1 MKTYPH
7 PERLAAKHLGGWC
20 VFVHNTGED
29 SAALA
34 KAIKEKYPSSFSHL
48 YLGLFGE
55 IAKCDTK
62 EEAEDLYSFFNSAP
76 GTRATLYHNG
86 ELQYDD

>member
-20 VFVHNTGED
+20 VFVHNTREEYAD
-29 SAALA
+29 LA
-34 KAIKEKYPSSFSHL
+34 KAINEKYPSSFSHL
-48 YLGLFGE
+48 HLGLFSE

-62 EEAEDLYSFFNSAP
+62 EEAVDLYEFFNSAP
-76 GTRATLYHNG
+76 GTRAILYKDG
-86 ELQYDD
+86 ETQYDD